1 MRVPET
7 SFRPSDTIYLSIYRS
22 IYRPTP
28 SPPPPPHPLTSTSA
42 HQLPASAANST
53 CQLLASA
60 CQILSMYLYLSV
72 YLSIHLS
79 FFLPPSPRVRPSP
92 TSARQLPRACQ
103 LPARPRQIL
112 SIYTV
117 YLSIYLSISLSL
129 YLSLSL
135 SLCLSSIYP
144 HPGPLPP
151 PWVRPA
157 ARQLPA
163 SAHQLA
169 TSARSARQQPPPV
182 SYPPPP
188 VSNLRPSASPR
199 PSATSV
205 PRQQPPVYGQ
215 ILSTIYL
222 PPPPPPRVGSGRPCR
237 PSATPRQQPPPV
249 HAWRVSY
256 PPQGDR
262 GDPAYAVAESDL
274 GLSTLPVP
282 HAAHSLRV
290 RLPLPLLANIM
301 HQEPAKLFLRCLWC
315 CPNFSR
321 LVRCFRNKS

>member
-28 SPPPPPHPLTSTSA
+28 SPPPHPLTSTSA

-135 SLCLSSIYP
+135 SLSLSIF
-144 HPGPLPP
+144 
-151 PWVRPA
+151 
-157 ARQLPA
+157 
-163 SAHQLA
+163 
-169 TSARSARQQPPPV
+169 
-182 SYPPPP
+182 
-188 VSNLRPSASPR
+188 
-199 PSATSV
+199 
-205 PRQQPPVYGQ
+205 
-215 ILSTIYL
+215 YL
-222 PPPPPPRVGSGRPCR
+222 PPPRPTPPALGPPCR
-237 PSATPRQQPPPV
+237 PSATRLRPSASHLRPLSPP
-249 HAWRVSY
+249 ATS
-256 PPQGDR
+256 
-262 GDPAYAVAESDL
+262 AS
-274 GLSTLPVP
+274 
-282 HAAHSLRV
+282 
-290 RLPLPLLANIM
+290 
-301 HQEPAKLFLRCLWC
+301 
-315 CPNFSR
+315 
-321 LVRCFRNKS
+321 